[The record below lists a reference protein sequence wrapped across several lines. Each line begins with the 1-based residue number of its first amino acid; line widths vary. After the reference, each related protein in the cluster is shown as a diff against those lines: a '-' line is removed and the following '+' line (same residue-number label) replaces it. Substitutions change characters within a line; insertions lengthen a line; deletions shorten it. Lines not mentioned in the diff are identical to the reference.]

1 MLCHYLKKKQTKN
14 PQSKRREGPRDSIPT
29 VNKSIFLSGWENRRV
44 WEKGHV
50 RGDELRDFIL
60 MVNIFVFKYVFNFF
74 SFWDGST
81 LCFELETVFDPIA
94 FRASWLKIKN

>member
-1 MLCHYLKKKQTKN
+1 
-14 PQSKRREGPRDSIPT
+14 
-29 VNKSIFLSGWENRRV
+29 
-44 WEKGHV
+44 
-50 RGDELRDFIL
+50 

-81 LCFELETVFDPIA
+81 LCFELETVFDPTA